1 MIIQTLVLVTAIQ
14 FGGPQSGANIDDL
27 TLSPWRDVPAAN
39 VVKHTAAYANPSDTA
54 QGDLPD
60 APINLAPITP
70 PPNAGVGSFVLGV
83 PDPDLDGNG
92 NITPTLPA
100 PTPIQPQSTYT
111 PAPVTPIGT
120 PQTTTR
126 PTTTGN
132 TSTGRYTGGANVGAE
147 YSGPTRVENNKIY
160 ISRAKVEFDKISKLS
175 APVGGI
181 VLELNT
187 NKCDVQGNVQKRSD
201 GEPIKTD
208 LERGVLLFTGQQVAQ
223 LDARYP
229 QAQHEVAE
237 TKLAVARKE
246 AAQTIGIKYA
256 KAQLDTAVSDY
267 NRSYEISVRTP
278 GAVTASELELKRF
291 KVIEAQLQLEKAT
304 IDHENQQESVKV
316 QEQEVNV
323 AVTQLDLRKVKT
335 PFNAVV
341 VNVLTQVGNYL
352 KEGDPIAEV
361 AKLDKLIVQ
370 ANIDGNQVTQQQVDG
385 KRVTVKATNPGG
397 RIEEFD
403 GFVRYAAPMF
413 IDNQRNFQVDIEV
426 DNRMIDNYWQL
437 SQGDYVDVVIHLN

>member
-39 VVKHTAAYANPSDTA
+39 VVKHTAAYANPSEVT
-54 QGDLPD
+54 QD
-60 APINLAPITP
+60 AMVGLSTPPSIPMTP
-70 PPNAGVGSFVLGV
+70 PPNAGTGSFALGV
-83 PDPDLDGNG
+83 RDPDLNENG
-92 NITPTLPA
+92 GITPALPA
-100 PTPIQPQSTYT
+100 PMQTTQPSPTLQPYT
-111 PAPVTPIGT
+111 PATPVAA
-120 PQTTTR
+120 PQTTR
-126 PTTTGN
+126 PTTGG
-132 TSTGRYTGGANVGAE
+132 TSPSRYASAGAE
-147 YSGPTRVENNKIY
+147 YSGPTRVENNKIF
-160 ISRAKVEFDKISKLS
+160 ISRAKVEFDKISRLS

-181 VLELNT
+181 VLELKT

-223 LDARYP
+223 LDDRYP
-229 QAQHEVAE
+229 QAQHAVAE

-246 AAQTIGIKYA
+246 AAQTIGIQYA
-256 KAQLDTAVSDY
+256 QAQLDTAMSDY
-267 NRSYEISVRTP
+267 KRSYDISVRTP
-278 GAVTASELELKRF
+278 GAVTVAELELRRF
-291 KVIEAQLQLEKAT
+291 KVTEAQLQLEKAK
-304 IDHENQQESVKV
+304 IDHENQQESVEV
-316 QEQEVNV
+316 QKQEVNV
-323 AVTQLDLRKVKT
+323 ALTQLDLRKVKT

-370 ANIDGNQVTQQQVDG
+370 ANVDGNQVTQQQVDG
-385 KRVTVKATNPGG
+385 KRVTVKTANPGG
-397 RIEEFD
+397 RIEEFE

-426 DNRMIDNYWQL
+426 DNRFIDNHWEL

>member
-27 TLSPWRDVPAAN
+27 TLSPWRDVPTAN
-39 VVKHTAAYANPSDTA
+39 LVKYTAAYANPSDTA
-54 QGDLPD
+54 QGDLPN
-60 APINLAPITP
+60 APINLAPMTP
-70 PPNAGVGSFVLGV
+70 PPNVGAGSFALDV
-83 PDPDLDGNG
+83 PDPDLNGNG
-92 NITPTLPA
+92 NISPALPA
-100 PTPIQPQSTYT
+100 PSPVYIQQATPIAAQQ
-111 PAPVTPIGT
+111 A
-120 PQTTTR
+120 TTR
-126 PTTTGN
+126 PTTGG
-132 TSTGRYTGGANVGAE
+132 TSTGRYTGGANVGVE

-160 ISRAKVEFDKISKLS
+160 ISRAIVQFDKISKLS

-181 VLELNT
+181 VMKLET

-201 GEPIKTD
+201 GEPIMTD

-223 LDARYP
+223 LDDRYP
-229 QAQHEVAE
+229 DAQHAVAE

-246 AAQTIGIKYA
+246 AAQTITIDYA
-256 KAQLDTAVSDY
+256 KAQWRTAQSDF
-267 NRSYEISVRTP
+267 NRSLDVAQRTP
-278 GAVTASELELKRF
+278 AAVTASELELKEL
-291 KVIEAQLQLEKAT
+291 KVIETRLQLEKAT
-304 IDHENQQESVKV
+304 IDRENQQESVKI
-316 QEQEVNV
+316 QEQEVKV
-323 AVTQLDLRKVKT
+323 AEAQLDLRKVKT
-335 PFNAVV
+335 PFNAIV

-397 RIEEFD
+397 RIEEFE

-426 DNRMIDNYWQL
+426 DNRMLDNTWQL
-437 SQGDYVDVVIHLN
+437 RQGDYVDVVIHLN